1 MDSTTARHPLPEEIE
16 AHRGEVP
23 LPRAPSLPA
32 GPTAEQVMARLGR
45 RMTLADAERL
55 GKLPYRE
62 HLGRATVR
70 LLDGGPQH
78 DDLARYAVSLA
89 VGYRSA
95 GRSLDEWQRAVCR
108 PGRWMCRTLAAR
120 PQRWWEARWAAT
132 STMDAPGTAMGGA
145 AGPDPVEHVE
155 HWAMHAAAVLVH
167 GGGHPRSR
175 RTDLALAT
183 ALSERARL
191 QPMDAVVVSLRSL
204 AEAAQVSVMAT
215 SRSLGRLV
223 ALGLVEV
230 VRSQATSTPDG
241 YRLITESRSSGANDD
256 MVSAPSGGLEH
267 VIVSDKDAGQS
278 AAPVVGAVFGARSA
292 RILEL
297 LGDGPMTAEGLRLR
311 LGVASPP
318 YPSLRRLR
326 VQGLVVSERGVWR
339 LGDDDPE
346 KVARQL
352 LEAEQRTIR
361 SVRRRQVHDEE
372 RWVAHTWGGTRT
384 APDIDPGRAS
394 DLGLRVVGEERPP
407 APVALPPRVPHPG
420 RARASWGRLRV
431 ALVAETAAMDE
442 RERRHVMLLA
452 SSRWARGW
460 SAREVMVGVRDP
472 GYTVPMVSR
481 TARRRLQAAL
491 AELGPQP
498 ASRTGDEPEVIAY
511 WERASRIIAVHC
523 RQGSTA
529 RTGAWR

>member
-1 MDSTTARHPLPEEIE
+1 
-16 AHRGEVP
+16 
-23 LPRAPSLPA
+23 
-32 GPTAEQVMARLGR
+32 MARLGR

-62 HLGRATVR
+62 HLGRATLR

-78 DDLARYAVSLA
+78 DDLARYVVSLA

-95 GRSLDEWQRAVCR
+95 GRGYDEWRHALCQPR
-108 PGRWMCRTLAAR
+108 RWMSGNLGRR
-120 PQRWWEARWAAT
+120 PERWWQARWAVT
-132 STMDAPGTAMGGA
+132 DEMDAPGTAMGGA
-145 AGPDPVEHVE
+145 AGPDPIEHVGR
-155 HWAMHAAAVLVH
+155 WSTRAADVLVH
-167 GGGHPRSR
+167 GPGHPRSR
-175 RTDLALAT
+175 RTDLAVTAALA
-183 ALSERARL
+183 ERARL
-191 QPMDAVVVSLRSL
+191 QPMQAVVVSLRSL
-204 AEAAQVSVMAT
+204 AEAAGVSVMAA
-215 SRSLGRLV
+215 SRSVGRLV
-223 ALGLVEV
+223 GLGLIVV
-230 VRSQATSTPDG
+230 VRSQAKGTPDG
-241 YRLITESRSSGANDD
+241 YRLITEQPSTVANDD
-256 MVSAPSGGLEH
+256 MVSAPAGGLEH
-267 VIVSDKDAGQS
+267 VIVSAKDAGQG
-278 AAPVVGAVFGARSA
+278 PELVVGAVFGARSA

-326 VQGLVVSERGVWR
+326 VQGLVVSERGVWH
-339 LGDDDPE
+339 LGDEDPA

-352 LEAEQRTIR
+352 VEAQERTLR
-361 SVRRRQVHDEE
+361 STRRRQVHDEE

-407 APVALPPRVPHPG
+407 VPIALPPRVPHPG
-420 RARASWGRLRV
+420 RARASWDRLV
-431 ALVAETAAMDE
+431 VELVAETASMDE

-452 SSRWARGW
+452 SSRWASGW
-460 SAREVMVGVRDP
+460 SPREVMEGVRDP
-472 GYTVPMVSR
+472 GYAVPMVSQ

-498 ASRTGDEPEVIAY
+498 VARTGTEPALTAY
-511 WERASRIIAVHC
+511 WARALPIIAAHH

-529 RTGAWR
+529 RTGVWR